1 MEIPKS
7 GGIYLKILGI
17 VGSKR
22 KNGNTAALV
31 KKTMTPFEESEL
43 FETEIIYI
51 GDLNIEG
58 CRGCEGCAVTN
69 RCVIKDDMQEVY
81 KKLRQA
87 DSIIAGSPTY
97 FYNMT
102 SEMKKFIDRCYC
114 FCSFDKSDRSVWI
127 SEFEQGPQKYAG
139 IIAVSEQNNIE
150 DMGFT
155 PEAMRLSF
163 QSLGY
168 RIISNQKALHAFKA
182 GEILSFED
190 TMELANNNG
199 EKLLKTILLSRGSI
213 KD

>member
-1 MEIPKS
+1 MKVI
-7 GGIYLKILGI
+7 GI

-22 KNGNTAALV
+22 KNGNTAALI
-31 KKTMTPFEESEL
+31 KQTMIPFEKSED
-43 FETEIIYI
+43 FETEIIYL

-58 CRGCEGCAVTN
+58 CSGCESCAKTN

-81 KKLRQA
+81 KKLRMA

-102 SEMKKFIDRCYC
+102 SDMKKFIDRCYC
-114 FCSFDKSDRSVWI
+114 FFTFDKEDRSVWI

-139 IIAVSEQNNIE
+139 IVAVSEQENIE

-168 RIISNQKALHAFKA
+168 RIISKQKALHAFKA
-182 GEILSFED
+182 GEIITFEE
-190 TMELANNNG
+190 TMKLAISNG
-199 EKLLKTILLSRGSI
+199 EKLLKTILLSRGFL
-213 KD
+213 K